1 MIDHRPRPH
10 AMLGELTVHLQI
22 CGRTIG
28 VTQLAHRVMSL
39 VLLGVFVGCAPMVGE
54 DAMVADRGDG
64 GDAGA
69 ARADAGPSAFV
80 SRVISFEP
88 GEGAGFGQSRMPD
101 IILGP
106 PQGRSE
112 FMGSLDVLSLG
123 RGGKICLGF
132 DRDIGDG
139 PGADFI
145 VFENAFRVLGT
156 TSTFVELG
164 EVSVS
169 QDGVRFVIFACN
181 PLESSGYTGCAGAHP
196 VLSSSANGVNPLN
209 PAVAGGDAFDLQSVG
224 LQSARVVCIRDLSS
238 QPLASPNSG
247 FDLDSIGAIHQQ

>member
-1 MIDHRPRPH
+1 
-10 AMLGELTVHLQI
+10 MLLNQRVPS
-22 CGRTIG
+22 
-28 VTQLAHRVMSL
+28 LA
-39 VLLGVFVGCAPMVGE
+39 LLGALVGCAPMVGE
-54 DAMVADRGDG
+54 DARVVDG
-64 GDAGA
+64 GDSGEA
-69 ARADAGPSAFV
+69 AVLLADAGPSAFV
-80 SRVISFEP
+80 ARVISFEP

-123 RGGKICLGF
+123 RGGKICVGF
-132 DRDIGDG
+132 DRDIADG

-181 PLESSGYTGCAGAHP
+181 PSEISGYAGCAGAHP
-196 VLSSSANGVNPLN
+196 VLSNSANGVNPLD
-209 PAVAGGDAFDLQSVG
+209 PTAAGGDAFDLQTAGV
-224 LQSARVVCIRDLSS
+224 QSARVVCVRDLST

-247 FDLDSIGAIHQQ
+247 FDLDAIGAIHQR